1 MLKNKTFKI
10 VILIVSILVL
20 IFIVS
25 FFTSKDNSDEIIEK
39 INTVKDIND
48 KEIDDEYEQEEIIDN
63 SIIGTLTIPKIHLNN
78 III

>member
-48 KEIDDEYEQEEIIDN
+48 KEIDDEYLKFI
-63 SIIGTLTIPKIHLNN
+63 
-78 III
+78 

>member
-39 INTVKDIND
+39 INTVKDTND